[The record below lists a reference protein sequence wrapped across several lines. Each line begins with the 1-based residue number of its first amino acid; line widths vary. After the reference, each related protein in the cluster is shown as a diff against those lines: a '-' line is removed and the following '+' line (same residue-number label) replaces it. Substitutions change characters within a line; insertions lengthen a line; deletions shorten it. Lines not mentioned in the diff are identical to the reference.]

1 MNADFQNYKR
11 VYALET
17 TPEITKQHLLQL
29 MKTNIKQRFGQEQ
42 DVITIDGQEY
52 SINSDNVEDLYAID
66 GFLSYEESKNQMLAI
81 GDRARQQA
89 QDRNNYGPNNPYP
102 NN

>member
-17 TPEITKQHLLQL
+17 TPETTKQHLLQL
-29 MKTNIKQRFGQEQ
+29 MKINIKQRFGQEQ
-42 DVITIDGQEY
+42 DVITINGQEY
-52 SINSDNVEDLYAID
+52 SLNSDNVEELYAID
-66 GFLSYEESKNQMLAI
+66 GFLSSEECRNQMSAMCN
-81 GDRARQQA
+81 RARQEA
-89 QDRNNYGPNNPYP
+89 QDRNIYGPNNPYP